1 MSIKKIIKELKIK
14 NPELTIIEIKNILD
28 IFTES
33 IVNALKDD
41 QVVHL
46 RRLGRIY
53 LKKLKANANL
63 RNPRTNELIYRP
75 ERIKIRF
82 RASKELNKKINEN

>member
-1 MSIKKIIKELKIK
+1 MSRKKIIKELKIK
-14 NPELTIIEIKNILD
+14 NPELSIIEIENVLD

-33 IVNALKDD
+33 IVNALKDGEA
-41 QVVHL
+41 VHL
-46 RRLGRIY
+46 RRLGRFY

-63 RNPRTNELIYRP
+63 RNPRTNKLIFRP

-82 RASKELNKKINEN
+82 KASKELNKKINEN

>member
-33 IVNALKDD
+33 ILNALKDG

-82 RASKELNKKINEN
+82 KASKELNKKINEN

>member
-1 MSIKKIIKELKIK
+1 MSRKKIIKELKIK
-14 NPELTIIEIKNILD
+14 NPELSIIEIENVLD

-33 IVNALKDD
+33 IVNALKDG
-41 QVVHL
+41 QAVHL
-46 RRLGRIY
+46 RRLGRFY

-63 RNPRTNELIYRP
+63 RNPRTNKLIFRP

-82 RASKELNKKINEN
+82 KASKELNKKINEN

>member
-33 IVNALKDD
+33 IVNALKDG
-41 QVVHL
+41 QAVHL

-82 RASKELNKKINEN
+82 KASKELNKKINEN